1 MWVDLVAL
9 TRLGPFIP
17 GLKSGDFL
25 SSTFKYLIPII
36 NMMAKNLSE
45 IAAEVDAVYKA
56 LHRRSMDMRDV
67 IAMTKEATVAGEVH
81 MVAALSNAIFARAE
95 EQDKLRF
102 SKFLYSNGQKDLIP
116 LPYMMKVKNEMGKL

>member
-1 MWVDLVAL
+1 
-9 TRLGPFIP
+9 
-17 GLKSGDFL
+17 
-25 SSTFKYLIPII
+25 
-36 NMMAKNLSE
+36 MAKKLSE

-67 IAMTKEATVAGEVH
+67 IAMTKEATVSGEVH

-102 SKFLYSNGQKDLIP
+102 SKFLYSNGQADLIP
-116 LPYMMKVKNEMGKL
+116 LPYMMKLKNEMGKL